1 MAEGTASTPRTRRRR
16 IIDRPRL
23 TTLLDSGQGRLKLL
37 IGPAGYGKTTLARQ
51 WLEDKQ
57 ATWYR
62 GTAASADVAAL
73 AAGIRQAVTAIV
85 PGAGAALMERL
96 PVTRRPEEDAHV
108 LAEILAADLAAWP
121 PEAWLVFDEYQVIAG
136 TIAAER
142 FVESLLLEAPLNVL
156 LTTRTRPSWA
166 SSRRILYGEVYEL
179 DRLAL
184 AMTDEEAFEL
194 LKGVGADTQEL
205 VDAAQGWPAVL
216 SLAAMA
222 AVPPPELSAAPH
234 LYGFFADEIYQR
246 IDRSLRRVL
255 CELALYEV
263 DGRRLALE
271 QLRPDEAARVIKA
284 GVEHGFLTETTDGR
298 LDMHP
303 LLRAFLE
310 RKLTEERPKTVGRII
325 TRAVDNLIEHELWDE
340 AFALIERYSELRLLP
355 RLLAAASE
363 KMLAAGRIPTLRA
376 WAAAAPE
383 DDPVARYIGAEA
395 AFREGRFHESQAL
408 SALATKRGID
418 DPDFV
423 ARTLLVGAR
432 AAHVAAHEEVAGD
445 LFAEARSV
453 AQSSRLKRT
462 AALGELMVAIELE
475 RTDTHLLL
483 SSLWEGDE
491 RDPSDRVVY
500 ADRKLSYETHFPVRV
515 DIESA
520 RAALQLLPL
529 VPDPLI
535 RTSFLNVLGYTLA
548 SIGHYEEA
556 LVVSEEL
563 ISEADR
569 HRLAFAM
576 PYALTAQGLAR
587 AGEREYTEAH
597 ELFDEAEQRALR
609 AGDRASYHTVWAAR
623 TRVHVA
629 QAAFD
634 RVLSRPLRPD
644 SDITNQLKSEVTSS
658 YALAVA
664 GAGQLDR
671 AEEFARAAAEKSI
684 GTETRICSQLVLA
697 LVASRRGNRELALEH
712 ARQGLAAA
720 TLTGMIEPFVFAY
733 RGFPEVLVVL
743 LEDPNVHDD
752 VSDVLTLVGDARLAE
767 VTSAG
772 HSILRLSP
780 REKEV
785 LSLLAQGLSNREI
798 GAALF
803 ISPVTVKVHVRH
815 IFDKLGVKSRT
826 AAAMRAS
833 QLNRDA

>member
-62 GTAASADVAAL
+62 CTAASADVAAL
-73 AAGIRQAVTAIV
+73 AAGVREAVTAVV

-108 LAEILAADLAAWP
+108 LAEMLAVDLAGWP
-121 PEAWLVFDEYQVIAG
+121 PEAWLAFDEYQMIAG

-156 LTTRTRPSWA
+156 LMTRTRPSWA

-194 LKGVGADTQEL
+194 LKGVGADAHEL

-222 AVPPPELSAAPH
+222 SVPPPELSAAPH

-246 IDRSLRRVL
+246 IDRSVRRVL

-271 QLRPDEAARVIKA
+271 QLRPDEAARVVRA
-284 GVEHGFLTETTDGR
+284 GVEHGFLTETIDGR

-310 RKLTEERPKTVGRII
+310 RKLTEEQPKTIGRVVN
-325 TRAVDNLIEHELWDE
+325 RAVNNLIEHELWDE
-340 AFALIERYSELRLLP
+340 AFALIERYSELGLLP

-383 DDPVARYIGAEA
+383 DDPVARFVAAEI
-395 AFREGRFHESQAL
+395 AFREGRFHEAQAL
-408 SALATKRGID
+408 ALLAAQAIGV
-418 DPDFV
+418 DPDI
-423 ARTLLVGAR
+423 ASRALLVGAR
-432 AAHVAAHEEVAGD
+432 AAHVASHEEEAWK
-445 LFAEARSV
+445 LFTRARSV
-453 AQSSRLKRT
+453 GRSPRLKRI
-462 AALGELMVAIELE
+462 AALGELVTAIELE
-475 RTDTHLLL
+475 RDESHALITDLAV
-483 SSLWEGDE
+483 EGAVDPTE
-491 RDPSDRVVY
+491 RVMY
-500 ADRKLSYETHFPVRV
+500 ADRKLSYEIHFGAAV
-515 DIESA
+515 DIEGA
-520 RAALQLLPL
+520 RVARQLLVL

-535 RTSFLNVLGYTLA
+535 RTSYRNVFGYALA
-548 SIGHYEEA
+548 STGHFDESLDVTREQ
-556 LVVSEEL
+556 L
-563 ISEADR
+563 ADAEH
-569 HRLAFAM
+569 HRLEFVI
-576 PYALTAQGLAR
+576 PYAQAVQGLAK
-587 AGEREYTEAH
+587 AGKREYVEAQ
-597 ELFDEAEQRALR
+597 ELLDESEQRALKS
-609 AGDRASYHTVWAAR
+609 GDRAGYHIAWAI
-623 TRVHVA
+623 RVRAYVA
-629 QAAFD
+629 QGAFD
-634 RVLSRPLRPD
+634 RVVLRAIKPD
-644 SDITNQLKSEVTSS
+644 GDLIRHLKSELIAS
-658 YALAVA
+658 YALALA
-664 GAGQLDR
+664 GAGYLRR
-671 AEEFARAAAEKSI
+671 ACLLADEAIEASI
-684 GTETRICSQLVLA
+684 GPETQINGQLVHA
-697 LVASRRGNRELALEH
+697 VTAIRSGDHQRALEH
-712 ARQGLAAA
+712 ARRALSTAVQ
-720 TLTGMIEPFVFAY
+720 TRMIESFVFGY
-733 RGFPEVLVVL
+733 RGFPEILMCL
-743 LEDPNVHDD
+743 LEDASHHDH
-752 VSDVLTLVGDARLAE
+752 VSEILTLVEDAGLVAPSLAE
-767 VTSAG
+767 A

-785 LSLLAQGLSNREI
+785 LSLVAQGLSNREI
-798 GAALF
+798 GQALF

-815 IFDKLGVKSRT
+815 IFEKLGVKSRT
-826 AAAMRAS
+826 AAALRAS
-833 QLNRDA
+833 QLDR